1 MINNAILQWNS
12 FKRILF
18 LYTVM
23 AQDVQAWL
31 IHYHAT
37 TIPTIICT
45 PFHPDA
51 RQWYHNSQQYYLKIM
66 TSITANRA
74 ILIKVWFIEVWCC
87 DDEFSHEFC
96 WAITLSI
103 LSCWYFLSI
112 LVGIDVSYQ
121 PPKFWVKQW
130 GRFFFICSQGVAHV
144 TDWVVVEVKNS
155 RN

>member
-1 MINNAILQWNS
+1 
-12 FKRILF
+12 
-18 LYTVM
+18 M

-31 IHYHAT
+31 IHHHAT
-37 TIPTIICT
+37 TIPTICT
-45 PFHPDA
+45 PFHHDA
-51 RQWYHNSQQYYLKIM
+51 RQWYHHNSQQYYLKIM

-130 GRFFFICSQGVAHV
+130 GRFFSFVPKVLLMWLIELWWKWKIVETSHIGVKGNLV
-144 TDWVVVEVKNS
+144 I
-155 RN
+155 